1 MILWF
6 PARVAGLRGLA
17 QGNRHGTV
25 MGGYMIGGLL
35 PTHDKFMTC
44 TGEFRRAASY
54 VYGVKMIRIL
64 MIPVLCA
71 AMTLPA
77 AAQKLSLAEISSY
90 LNGLKTAQGEFTQ
103 VNDDGTLS
111 TGRILLR
118 RPGRVRFEYDP
129 PNDAL
134 VVADGDTVGIID
146 PRSNEKQGY
155 PLHRTPLK
163 IILARNV
170 DLTRERMVVG
180 HGSDDTS
187 TTVRA
192 QDPDNPEYGSIDL
205 VFTRDPVEL
214 RQWVIHD
221 GNGSSTT
228 VILGDLQTG
237 MQLSNDLFEIPG
249 RNTDRIDR

>member
-1 MILWF
+1 M
-6 PARVAGLRGLA
+6 
-17 QGNRHGTV
+17 N
-25 MGGYMIGGLL
+25 MM
-35 PTHDKFMTC
+35 
-44 TGEFRRAASY
+44 
-54 VYGVKMIRIL
+54 RIL
-64 MIPVLCA
+64 TVPVLLA
-71 AMTLPA
+71 AMTVPA
-77 AAQKLSLAEISSY
+77 AAQKLSLAEISNY
-90 LNGLKTAQGEFTQ
+90 LNDLETAKGEFTQ
-103 VNDDGTLS
+103 VNDDGSLS
-111 TGRILLR
+111 TGQILLK

-180 HGSDDTS
+180 HGSDATS

-192 QDPDNPEYGSIDL
+192 QDPDNPDYGSIDL

-249 RNTDRIDR
+249 RNTSPIDR